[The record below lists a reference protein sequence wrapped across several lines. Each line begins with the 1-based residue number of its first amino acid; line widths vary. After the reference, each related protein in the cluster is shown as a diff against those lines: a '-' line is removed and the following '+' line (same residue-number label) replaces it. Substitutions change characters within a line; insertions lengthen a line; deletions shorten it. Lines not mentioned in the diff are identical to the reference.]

1 VRQPAERSLI
11 VGDHVTKNAVVGIDY
26 LLTVDD
32 GTEVDTTADRGPM
45 EYLHGHQNI
54 IPGLEKELEGHEVGD
69 ALDITVG
76 PEEGYGVDDSERVVQ
91 VKLEQLGFEAEIG
104 AVVSAKLPDGRE
116 QHLLITEIEDQT
128 VTLDGNHPLA
138 GQTLRFEVSIASIRE
153 ATEEEIANGSVG

>member
-1 VRQPAERSLI
+1 M
-11 VGDHVTKNAVVGIDY
+11 GDHITKDAVVGIDY
-26 LLTVDD
+26 RLTVAD

-69 ALDITVG
+69 ALEVTVG
-76 PEEGYGVDDSERVVQ
+76 PKEGYGELDPERVVQ
-91 VKLEQLGFEAEIG
+91 VNREQLGFEAEVG

-116 QHLLITEIEDQT
+116 RHLLIAEIEGDT

-153 ATEEEIANGSVG
+153 ATEEEITNERIG

>member
-1 VRQPAERSLI
+1 MSDQVA
-11 VGDHVTKNAVVGIDY
+11 KNAVVGIDY
-26 LLTVDD
+26 RLTVAD
-32 GTEVDTTADRGPM
+32 GTEVDTTDDRGPM

-54 IPGLEKELEGHEVGD
+54 VPGLEKELEGHEVGD
-69 ALDITVG
+69 ALEVTVG
-76 PEEGYGVDDSERVVQ
+76 PEQGYGEHDPERVVE
-91 VKLEQLGFEAEIG
+91 VNREQLGFEAEVG

-116 QHLLITEIEDQT
+116 QHLLIAEIEDDT